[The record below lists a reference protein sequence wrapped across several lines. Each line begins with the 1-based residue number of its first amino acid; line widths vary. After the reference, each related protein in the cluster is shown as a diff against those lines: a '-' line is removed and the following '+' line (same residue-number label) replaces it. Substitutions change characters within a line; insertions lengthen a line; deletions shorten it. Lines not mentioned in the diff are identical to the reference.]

1 MAFTIPTET
10 FNALEHARNKAI
22 GSNQFTDGVLT
33 QFKGTFEEF
42 WGVSG
47 SDQSVPVKD
56 AEGNPVL
63 DSEGNETTEIIFVGE
78 GSRYSLAEMQS
89 IIDSLG
95 AVLMEIMTQSSA
107 FTDFLN
113 TAYPGVLAGR
123 YQQAGFDYTIDQSN
137 VVLTG
142 VNAAWAANLQDRE

>member
-1 MAFTIPTET
+1 MPFEIPAEQ
-10 FNALEHARNKAI
+10 FDALEHARNKAI

-113 TAYPGVLAGR
+113 TAYPGVLAER
-123 YQQAGFDYTIDQSN
+123 YQQAGFDYDTSTGA

-142 VNAAWAANLQDRE
+142 INNFWA